1 MEFQDILANRHSIRA
16 FSQRPLATETI
27 TEIVQAAG
35 TTPSWANDQIWKVVV
50 ATGEH
55 LEQIKRAH
63 LAALQSGRSGNSE
76 FPPLHRD
83 AMADQGRANVRTWA
97 TGLQTFLGPQY
108 NQMGNAAAQLFS
120 APAIAYLLMPAKSS
134 LWTAYDLGAFG
145 QTLMLAA
152 TALGVDSMPAAEF
165 VADPQKLHT
174 ILNVSHDYQ
183 FGMGIGLGY
192 RDEQAKI
199 NQFRSERM
207 PLDRYLTITD

>member
-1 MEFQDILANRHSIRA
+1 MDFQTVLANRHSVRA
-16 FSQRPLATETI
+16 FSQRPVPAETI
-27 TEIVQAAG
+27 TKIVQAAG
-35 TTPSWANDQIWKVVV
+35 TTPSWANDQIWQVVV

-55 LEQIKRAH
+55 LTQIKRAH

-83 AMADQGRANVRTWA
+83 AMAAQGRSNVWTWS
-97 TGLQTFLGPQY
+97 TDLQAFLGPQY
-108 NQMGNAAAQLFS
+108 GQMTTASAQLFS
-120 APAIAYLLMPAKSS
+120 APAIAYLLMPARAS

-152 TALGVDSMPAAEF
+152 TAMEVDSLPAAEF
-165 VADPQKLHT
+165 VADPQQLHT
-174 ILNVSHDYQ
+174 ILNVPTDYQ

-192 RDEQAKI
+192 RDEQARI
-199 NQFRSERM
+199 NQFRSKRM